1 MKSCSQPERRV
12 KPVVKGLAELANTS
26 AVTMVQGDKRHEI
39 ERAITNAKRTAWDK
53 SFRREWYRA
62 AARRRFAFS
71 QANRRLSG
79 EQRCVHEK
87 SKLAARDSNRVDQRT
102 QVPRGVRP
110 KGVQMC
116 PRHLPP

>member
-87 SKLAARDSNRVDQRT
+87 SRALARDFYSGLGY
-102 QVPRGVRP
+102 QVRSMSCAVASASRP
-110 KGVQMC
+110 W
-116 PRHLPP
+116 